1 MKKILT
7 RRMEALS
14 DPSEVS
20 GAWDLGLKMAILQW
34 ISDWKDIRFGGKFK
48 SQICQIL
55 NYHYY
60 IVGVI
65 FASHCF

>member
-34 ISDWKDIRFGGKFK
+34 ISDW
-48 SQICQIL
+48 
-55 NYHYY
+55 
-60 IVGVI
+60 
-65 FASHCF
+65 